1 MAGMLDDVKV
11 LDFTTNAAGPVAS
24 AEMSDYGAQVIK
36 IESMNGGPER
46 TYVPILEGKSLTH
59 AWVNRGKKSITL
71 NLKDPRAIEI
81 VKALAKDAD
90 VLIESNRPGV
100 MKRLGLDYETL
111 KEINPS
117 LIYCSLTAFG
127 QTGPYSQKPGFDM
140 MGQALS
146 GMMSITGEK
155 GGQPLKHGI
164 ALADYFG
171 GFNVFASVLTALHYQ
186 RRTGKGQYIDV
197 SLLQGMIHLNST
209 IDRLNDGVLCK
220 PNGNHHS
227 GLCPFGC
234 FNTDKGE
241 SVIICAPSAKAW
253 EAVAKAMNRPDYLT
267 DPEYNTIGARTKN
280 MVKVI
285 AEIEAWLSSFPSL
298 KEACVRMD
306 ECHMAYCLV
315 NNDQQVVDDPQVKH
329 MGYIVQAPTPD
340 DIKQPTYQTRGCNA
354 FFSDVPGE
362 IHKAATLGQHNH
374 EVLGGL
380 GYSDE
385 ERIQGRNEKIILN
398 RRKEEQEWKYRN

>member
-227 GLCPFGC
+227 G
-234 FNTDKGE
+234 
-241 SVIICAPSAKAW
+241 
-253 EAVAKAMNRPDYLT
+253 
-267 DPEYNTIGARTKN
+267 
-280 MVKVI
+280 
-285 AEIEAWLSSFPSL
+285 
-298 KEACVRMD
+298 
-306 ECHMAYCLV
+306 
-315 NNDQQVVDDPQVKH
+315 
-329 MGYIVQAPTPD
+329 
-340 DIKQPTYQTRGCNA
+340 
-354 FFSDVPGE
+354 
-362 IHKAATLGQHNH
+362 
-374 EVLGGL
+374 
-380 GYSDE
+380 
-385 ERIQGRNEKIILN
+385 
-398 RRKEEQEWKYRN
+398 

>member
-1 MAGMLDDVKV
+1 MEEKHMGMLDDVKV
-11 LDFTTNAAGPVAS
+11 LDFCTNAAGPVAS
-24 AEMSDYGAQVIK
+24 AEMADYGAQVIK
-36 IESMNGGPER
+36 IESMGGGPER

-71 NLKDPRAIEI
+71 NLKDPRGVEI
-81 VKALAKDAD
+81 VKKLAKDAD
-90 VLIESNRPGV
+90 VLVESNRPGV
-100 MKRLGLDYETL
+100 MDRLGLGYKDL
-111 KEINPS
+111 KEINPK

-127 QTGPYSQKPGFDM
+127 QTGPYAQNPGFDM

-155 GGQPLKHGI
+155 GGKPLKHGI

-171 GFNVFASVLTALHYQ
+171 GFNAFAAVMTALHYQ

-197 SLLQGMIHLNST
+197 SLIQGMIHLNST
-209 IDRLNDGVLCK
+209 IDRLNDGVLCQ

-253 EAVAKAMNRPDYLT
+253 ETVAAAMERPDFLT
-267 DPEYNTIGARTKN
+267 DPEYNTINARVKN
-280 MVKVI
+280 MEKI
-285 AEIEAWLSSFPSL
+285 IEEIEAWLSSFPSL
-298 KEACVRMD
+298 KEACERMTQ
-306 ECHMAYCLV
+306 CHMPYCMV
-315 NNDQQVVDDPQVKH
+315 NNDQQVVEDPQVKH
-329 MGYIVQAPTPD
+329 MGYIVQAPTAD

-354 FFSDVPGE
+354 FFSEAPGE
-362 IHKAATLGQHNH
+362 IRKAATLGQHNH
-374 EVLGGL
+374 EVLKEL
-380 GYSDE
+380 GYGPE
-385 ERIQGRNEKIILN
+385 EIDQMM
-398 RRKEEQEWKYRN
+398 EEFRQTLKK

>member
-1 MAGMLDDVKV
+1 M
-11 LDFTTNAAGPVAS
+11 
-24 AEMSDYGAQVIK
+24 
-36 IESMNGGPER
+36 
-46 TYVPILEGKSLTH
+46 
-59 AWVNRGKKSITL
+59 
-71 NLKDPRAIEI
+71 
-81 VKALAKDAD
+81 
-90 VLIESNRPGV
+90 
-100 MKRLGLDYETL
+100 
-111 KEINPS
+111 
-117 LIYCSLTAFG
+117 
-127 QTGPYSQKPGFDM
+127 
-140 MGQALS
+140 
-146 GMMSITGEK
+146 K

-385 ERIQGRNEKIILN
+385 EIDQMMKEF
-398 RRKEEQEWKYRN
+398 KEEMKK

>member
-306 ECHMAYCLV
+306 ECRMAYCLV

-385 ERIQGRNEKIILN
+385 EIDQMMKEF
-398 RRKEEQEWKYRN
+398 KEEMKK

>member
-315 NNDQQVVDDPQVKH
+315 NNETVEMPLRKRRFMMGNALVVNLVEDMEKTLDQ
-329 MGYIVQAPTPD
+329 I
-340 DIKQPTYQTRGCNA
+340 
-354 FFSDVPGE
+354 FE
-362 IHKAATLGQHNH
+362 
-374 EVLGGL
+374 
-380 GYSDE
+380 
-385 ERIQGRNEKIILN
+385 NE
-398 RRKEEQEWKYRN
+398 

>member
-1 MAGMLDDVKV
+1 
-11 LDFTTNAAGPVAS
+11 
-24 AEMSDYGAQVIK
+24 
-36 IESMNGGPER
+36 
-46 TYVPILEGKSLTH
+46 
-59 AWVNRGKKSITL
+59 
-71 NLKDPRAIEI
+71 
-81 VKALAKDAD
+81 
-90 VLIESNRPGV
+90 
-100 MKRLGLDYETL
+100 
-111 KEINPS
+111 
-117 LIYCSLTAFG
+117 
-127 QTGPYSQKPGFDM
+127 M

-209 IDRLNDGVLCK
+209 IDRLNDEVLCK

-298 KEACVRMD
+298 K
-306 ECHMAYCLV
+306 
-315 NNDQQVVDDPQVKH
+315 
-329 MGYIVQAPTPD
+329 
-340 DIKQPTYQTRGCNA
+340 
-354 FFSDVPGE
+354 
-362 IHKAATLGQHNH
+362 
-374 EVLGGL
+374 
-380 GYSDE
+380 
-385 ERIQGRNEKIILN
+385 
-398 RRKEEQEWKYRN
+398 

>member
-315 NNDQQVVDDPQVKH
+315 NNLHYLANLEPPIAWLI
-329 MGYIVQAPTPD
+329 MTS
-340 DIKQPTYQTRGCNA
+340 R
-354 FFSDVPGE
+354 
-362 IHKAATLGQHNH
+362 
-374 EVLGGL
+374 
-380 GYSDE
+380 
-385 ERIQGRNEKIILN
+385 
-398 RRKEEQEWKYRN
+398 

>member
-285 AEIEAWLSSFPSL
+285 AEIEA
-298 KEACVRMD
+298 
-306 ECHMAYCLV
+306 CL
-315 NNDQQVVDDPQVKH
+315 
-329 MGYIVQAPTPD
+329 
-340 DIKQPTYQTRGCNA
+340 
-354 FFSDVPGE
+354 
-362 IHKAATLGQHNH
+362 AASHP
-374 EVLGGL
+374 
-380 GYSDE
+380 
-385 ERIQGRNEKIILN
+385 
-398 RRKEEQEWKYRN
+398 